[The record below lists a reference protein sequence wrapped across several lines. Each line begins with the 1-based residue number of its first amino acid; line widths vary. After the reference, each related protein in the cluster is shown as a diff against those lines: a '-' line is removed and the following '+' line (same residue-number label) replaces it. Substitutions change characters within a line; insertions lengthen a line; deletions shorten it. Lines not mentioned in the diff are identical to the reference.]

1 MLAALMRGYWRRS
14 QWEADLLASRIVH
27 HLKLALGDGQP
38 VAEPQ
43 PRAGPGNNDRVTA
56 DTFLRMMGLGVER

>member
-1 MLAALMRGYWRRS
+1 MLAAMMRGYWRRS

-27 HLKLALGDGQP
+27 HLALAMVGGQP
-38 VAEPQ
+38 AAPGEE
-43 PRAGPGNNDRVTA
+43 PGNSDRVSA